1 MKLEMTGGE
10 TFALSALKGK
20 PAVLYFYPRDNTP
33 GCTQEGK
40 DFAEAHGAFRKLGVS
55 VFGISN
61 DPLSAHEKFL
71 AKFSFPFPLVSDP
84 GKELS
89 QKFGVIKMKSMY
101 GKTFEG
107 IERSTFVLD
116 EKGKIE
122 KEWRKVKVPGHVAEV
137 LSYLKARG

>member
-1 MKLEMTGGE
+1 MKLEMTGDE
-10 TFALSALKGK
+10 TFSLSALKGA

-40 DFAEAHGAFRKLGVS
+40 DFSDAYAAFKKLGVP

-61 DPLSAHEKFL
+61 DSLAAHEKFL
-71 AKFSFPFPLVSDP
+71 AKFSFPFPLVSVP
-84 GKELS
+84 EKELS
-89 QKFGVIKMKSMY
+89 QKFDVIKMKSMY
-101 GKTFEG
+101 GKKFEG

-122 KEWRKVKVPGHVAEV
+122 KEWRKVKVPGHVAEM
-137 LSYLKARG
+137 LAYLKARK

>member
-1 MKLEMTGGE
+1 MKLITTGEGS
-10 TFALSALKGK
+10 FSLAALKGN

-40 DFAEAHGAFRKLGVS
+40 DFAEAYPAFRKLGVP
-55 VFGISN
+55 VYGISN
-61 DPLSAHEKFL
+61 DSLAAHEKFS

-84 GKELS
+84 EKELS

-101 GKTFEG
+101 GKQFEG
-107 IERSTFVLD
+107 IERSTFVID

-137 LSYLKARG
+137 LAYLKARG